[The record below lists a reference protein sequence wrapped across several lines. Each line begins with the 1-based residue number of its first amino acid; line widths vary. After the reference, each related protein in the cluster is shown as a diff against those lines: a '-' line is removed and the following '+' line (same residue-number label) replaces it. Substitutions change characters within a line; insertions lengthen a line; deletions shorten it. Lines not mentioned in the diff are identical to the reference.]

1 MRFIKTFLFTEKER
15 EQKKR
20 QMKRK
25 EEEEKV
31 RQRQQALEEK
41 QKAEKALR
49 VKQEEERLRKKRQ
62 EEEELERLL
71 MEIGNTDSA
80 DVIIE
85 DDDTDIMMLPD
96 LTESK
101 EVSVLGDLNGKVDN
115 NIVTEEHTNMSEGIR
130 NLEELTKE
138 ITFNNMQDF
147 AAPKIEEKC

>member
-1 MRFIKTFLFTEKER
+1 MG
-15 EQKKR
+15 
-20 QMKRK
+20 
-25 EEEEKV
+25 
-31 RQRQQALEEK
+31 
-41 QKAEKALR
+41 
-49 VKQEEERLRKKRQ
+49 RQ

-96 LTESK
+96 LTETK
-101 EVSVLGDLNGKVDN
+101 EVSVPGDLNGKVDN

-138 ITFNNMQDF
+138 ITFNNMPDF
-147 AAPKIEEKC
+147 AAPKIEEKCNA